1 VVCKRLLLR
10 TAISDN
16 GVPRGLMLGPIQVLI
31 FIDDLESDLG
41 LVNHDFKFVDDIKLL
56 GKVK

>member
-1 VVCKRLLLR
+1 
-10 TAISDN
+10 
-16 GVPRGLMLGPIQVLI
+16 MLGPIQVLI

-56 GKVK
+56 EKVK